1 MLSSRPLTR
10 LVLHAVAGLLLL
22 SLANCAAGPGL
33 QPPPRDMAVTPTP
46 APAPESV
53 VTLGAAI
60 PFKQLQQAVATYMP
74 PAIPVSGRGSLMCAP
89 VPTATGARI
98 ENRQTCVNTPYCD
111 AKGCG
116 TRLQCAT
123 IPVPIPPSLGT
134 TQMCTNFAWEGTISP
149 EGPITFARNGD
160 ALHVEMP
167 VRVDGHAIVA
177 GDLPKV
183 LPANAEVFQAHL
195 VPGADIRFDVD
206 SNWCPVLQATPTQ
219 RWVTSATV
227 EVIPRTCTTLNL
239 GPLGQH
245 PVCAG
250 PANLDLTGAANAK
263 IAATQADILKG
274 VRAALGC
281 DKVRAQ
287 LAAVWHSNA
296 IPVGDAGGPKAY
308 LNLTP
313 TPASLSRM
321 IVDQNQ
327 VRIIAQ
333 MAVRTAL
340 SPTPGPATP
349 LPLPPLG
356 RAGGPDGGL
365 DLDIQTAVSFSVLK
379 SALTSAM
386 VGKTFTEH
394 SLAGDAVVRIDD
406 ADIYPSEGHV
416 AVGLKVAARLP
427 GKVLN
432 GSGWIYLRG
441 RPVAL
446 GDGKSLRIED
456 LDYAVSLDNAFIR
469 LVVATFH
476 GPILAELNQHA
487 SFDLTDGI
495 AAAAAQ
501 ISSGINN
508 ANLAGVT
515 LSAERPSIALKG
527 VSLSADS
534 LLANAQVRVPLSIQL
549 VKGVAQP

>member
-1 MLSSRPLTR
+1 
-10 LVLHAVAGLLLL
+10 
-22 SLANCAAGPGL
+22 
-33 QPPPRDMAVTPTP
+33 
-46 APAPESV
+46 
-53 VTLGAAI
+53 
-60 PFKQLQQAVATYMP
+60 
-74 PAIPVSGRGSLMCAP
+74 
-89 VPTATGARI
+89 
-98 ENRQTCVNTPYCD
+98 
-111 AKGCG
+111 
-116 TRLQCAT
+116 
-123 IPVPIPPSLGT
+123 
-134 TQMCTNFAWEGTISP
+134 
-149 EGPITFARNGD
+149 
-160 ALHVEMP
+160 
-167 VRVDGHAIVA
+167 
-177 GDLPKV
+177 
-183 LPANAEVFQAHL
+183 
-195 VPGADIRFDVD
+195 
-206 SNWCPVLQATPTQ
+206 
-219 RWVTSATV
+219 
-227 EVIPRTCTTLNL
+227 
-239 GPLGQH
+239 
-245 PVCAG
+245 
-250 PANLDLTGAANAK
+250 
-263 IAATQADILKG
+263 
-274 VRAALGC
+274 
-281 DKVRAQ
+281 
-287 LAAVWHSNA
+287 
-296 IPVGDAGGPKAY
+296 
-308 LNLTP
+308 
-313 TPASLSRM
+313 M